1 MSIKTVGFDLF
12 GTLVEAKADQ
22 ETCVY
27 SICTYL
33 QECGYRFNEKDFFKN
48 YKKVTTK
55 NRKERHDDL
64 REVNNCVWIS
74 DTLAQMGIV
83 DPQPR
88 DMKSAVATYFS
99 NWQLNLFPEALKTL
113 KTLRTRFKIVLVSN
127 FTDSIFLNR
136 TLIDLGIK
144 TYLDHVIDSDSFGW
158 RKPHPKIFRHFLKI
172 SNTKPKE
179 AVFVGDELKTDIQ
192 GAKNLKIKTILLDRR
207 QNFKKQKNTGILP
220 DIIVNSLIECKK
232 ILLNM

>member
-27 SICTYL
+27 SICNYL
-33 QECGYRFNEKDFFKN
+33 QERGYLFNEKEFLTN
-48 YKKVTTK
+48 YKEVTTK
-55 NRKERHDDL
+55 HRIKRHDDL
-64 REVNNCVWIS
+64 REVNNCVWVS
-74 DTLAQMGIV
+74 ETLTQMGIA
-83 DPQPR
+83 DTQSR
-88 DMKSAVATYFS
+88 DIKSAVATYFS
-99 NWQLNLFPEALKTL
+99 NWEINLFPEALKTL

-136 TLIDLGIK
+136 TLIHLGIK

-207 QNFKKQKNTGILP
+207 QNFKKQKNTEILP
-220 DIIVNSLIECKK
+220 DIIVKSLIECKK
-232 ILLNM
+232 TLLKM